1 MGNICEC
8 LKDNNLYVVNE
19 FKLDENSFL
28 DRRKKLNKSIE
39 KYKGNIK
46 EITKETSKENSAILK
61 NNKMNN
67 VSNFKNKN
75 EHLFTINDSISIIE
89 ANQNEELSFMNN
101 EEINKIFQVNET
113 NNNFENYQSKK
124 LNLNKRKIKGNF
136 DENEN
141 DFSNFNQSHLK

>member
-113 NNNFENYQSKK
+113 NNNLDNSQSKK
-124 LNLNKRKIKGNF
+124 HNLNKRKIKGNF

-141 DFSNFNQSHLK
+141 DFSNFNQSQLK

>member
-61 NNKMNN
+61 N
-67 VSNFKNKN
+67 KN

-113 NNNFENYQSKK
+113 NNNLDNSQSKK
-124 LNLNKRKIKGNF
+124 HNLNKRKIKGNF

>member
-8 LKDNNLYVVNE
+8 LKNNNLYVVNE

-39 KYKGNIK
+39 KYKGNNK
-46 EITKETSKENSAILK
+46 EITKETSKENSAIFK
-61 NNKMNN
+61 NI
-67 VSNFKNKN
+67 SNIKNKN

-124 LNLNKRKIKGNF
+124 LNLNKRKIKENF
-136 DENEN
+136 DEN

>member
-8 LKDNNLYVVNE
+8 LKNNNLYVVNE

-39 KYKGNIK
+39 KYKGNNK
-46 EITKETSKENSAILK
+46 EITKETSKENSAIFK
-61 NNKMNN
+61 NI
-67 VSNFKNKN
+67 SNIKNKN
-75 EHLFTINDSISIIE
+75 EYLFTINDSISIIE

-136 DENEN
+136 DEN

>member
-46 EITKETSKENSAILK
+46 EITKETSKENSAIMK
-61 NNKMNN
+61 NINNNKINC
-67 VSNFKNKN
+67 SSDFKTKN
-75 EHLFTINDSISIIE
+75 ENLFTINDSISIIE
-89 ANQNEELSFMNN
+89 ANQNEEVSFMNN
-101 EEINKIFQVNET
+101 EEINRMFQVNEI
-113 NNNFENYQSKK
+113 NNFENYQNKK
-124 LNLNKRKIKGNF
+124 QI
-136 DENEN
+136 
-141 DFSNFNQSHLK
+141 

>member
-61 NNKMNN
+61 NNN

>member
-8 LKDNNLYVVNE
+8 LKNNNLYVVNE

-136 DENEN
+136 DEN

>member
-39 KYKGNIK
+39 KYKGNNK
-46 EITKETSKENSAILK
+46 EITKETSKENSAIFK
-61 NNKMNN
+61 NI
-67 VSNFKNKN
+67 SNIKNKN

-141 DFSNFNQSHLK
+141 DFSNFNQSQLK

>member
-141 DFSNFNQSHLK
+141 DFSNFNQSQLK

>member
-46 EITKETSKENSAILK
+46 EITKETSKENSAIFK
-61 NNKMNN
+61 NI
-67 VSNFKNKN
+67 SNIKNKN

-136 DENEN
+136 DEHEN

>member
-39 KYKGNIK
+39 KYKGNNK
-46 EITKETSKENSAILK
+46 EITKETSKENSAIFK
-61 NNKMNN
+61 NI
-67 VSNFKNKN
+67 SNIKNKN

-101 EEINKIFQVNET
+101 EEISKIFQVNET
-113 NNNFENYQSKK
+113 NNNLDNSQSKK
-124 LNLNKRKIKGNF
+124 HNLNKRKIKGNF

-141 DFSNFNQSHLK
+141 DFSNFNQSQLK

>member
-46 EITKETSKENSAILK
+46 EITKETSKENSAIMK
-61 NNKMNN
+61 NINNNKINC
-67 VSNFKNKN
+67 SSDFKTKN
-75 EHLFTINDSISIIE
+75 ENLFTINDSISIIE
-89 ANQNEELSFMNN
+89 ANQNEEVSFLNN
-101 EEINKIFQVNET
+101 EEINRMFQVNET
-113 NNNFENYQSKK
+113 NNFENYQNKKQIQTKEKSKVV
-124 LNLNKRKIKGNF
+124 I
-136 DENEN
+136 
-141 DFSNFNQSHLK
+141 LK

>member
-67 VSNFKNKN
+67 ISNFKNKN

>member
-8 LKDNNLYVVNE
+8 LKNNNLYVVNE

-39 KYKGNIK
+39 KYKGNNK
-46 EITKETSKENSAILK
+46 EITKETSKENSAIFK
-61 NNKMNN
+61 NI
-67 VSNFKNKN
+67 SNIKNKN

-124 LNLNKRKIKGNF
+124 INLNKRKIKENF
-136 DENEN
+136 DEN

>member
-8 LKDNNLYVVNE
+8 LKNNNLYVVNE

-39 KYKGNIK
+39 KYKGNNK
-46 EITKETSKENSAILK
+46 EITKETSKENSAIFK
-61 NNKMNN
+61 NI
-67 VSNFKNKN
+67 SNIKNKN

-101 EEINKIFQVNET
+101 EEINRMFQVNEI
-113 NNNFENYQSKK
+113 NNFENYQNKK
-124 LNLNKRKIKGNF
+124 QI
-136 DENEN
+136 
-141 DFSNFNQSHLK
+141 